1 MNEKISHII
10 FLKVTETNKYTYYH
24 SKMVPRKFH
33 FTGNTLEL
41 THILYK
47 IKKDFPEKQTALC
60 YKKSLPAET
69 KALDYEF

>member
-10 FLKVTETNKYTYYH
+10 FLKVTKLT
-24 SKMVPRKFH
+24 
-33 FTGNTLEL
+33 NTLITIQKWCRENFIL
-41 THILYK
+41 LETPKNSHILYK
-47 IKKDFPEKQTALC
+47 IKKDFPEKQTALY

>member
-33 FTGNTLEL
+33 FTENTLEL
-41 THILYK
+41 PHIVQN
-47 IKKDFPEKQTALC
+47 KKDFPEKHN
-60 YKKSLPAET
+60 
-69 KALDYEF
+69 